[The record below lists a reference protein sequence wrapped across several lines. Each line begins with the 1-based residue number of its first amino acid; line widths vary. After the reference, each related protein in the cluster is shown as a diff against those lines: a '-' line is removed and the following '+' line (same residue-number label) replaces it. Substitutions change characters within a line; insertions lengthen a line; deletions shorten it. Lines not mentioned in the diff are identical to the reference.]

1 MTISDNYETNT
12 QKGLHIHLSTGT
24 IEFCKKITSNTK
36 EQNSSAWYL
45 LWVVSREI
53 GESQTRKV
61 GTKFY
66 QHSFSA
72 SLWGSGVPCYHI
84 IPNDTLT
91 LYP

>member
-1 MTISDNYETNT
+1 MTVSDNYETNT

-53 GESQTRKV
+53 GE
-61 GTKFY
+61 
-66 QHSFSA
+66 
-72 SLWGSGVPCYHI
+72 
-84 IPNDTLT
+84 
-91 LYP
+91 